1 MEEEKQLA
9 GEDRLSGEIVEVY
22 RQPLPG
28 EVVENAAAFWGSIIH
43 PDDELYFLESNQEIA
58 DGIFSLVISAPK
70 LASALKPGQFVNIA
84 VPGDASSLLRVP
96 LSFYR
101 ADAEAGTVELW
112 YAVVGDDT
120 RRLSQMGPG
129 STSNLLGPGGRGWMV
144 PEGTR
149 KALLVAGGIGV
160 PPVLCLAGML
170 AEQGVDVDVCLGF
183 GTASKVVGVDEFRAL
198 GATVNVCTD
207 DGSLGTHGFCTDPA
221 AELLGEGGY
230 DYVASCGPAVMMKKV
245 AAAAAEAGAYCE
257 VSLER
262 MMSCGFGA
270 CNTCNVETV
279 DGMKGACMCG
289 PVFDASKVVVF

>member
-1 MEEEKQLA
+1 MPTPSTA
-9 GEDRLSGEIVEVY
+9 RMHDF
-22 RQPLPG
+22 
-28 EVVENAAAFWGSIIH
+28 EVV
-43 PDDELYFLESNQEIA
+43 SNQEIA

-101 ADAEAGTVELW
+101 SDAEAGTVELW

-129 STSNLLGPGGRGWMV
+129 SKSNLLGPGGRGWLV

-170 AEQGVDVDVCLGF
+170 AEQGVAVDVCLGLAPRPRSWASMSSARWEPRSTCAPT
-183 GTASKVVGVDEFRAL
+183 TARWVRTAYAPILPLSCSARAV
-198 GATVNVCTD
+198 TTT
-207 DGSLGTHGFCTDPA
+207 S
-221 AELLGEGGY
+221 
-230 DYVASCGPAVMMKKV
+230 PAVV
-245 AAAAAEAGAYCE
+245 PP
-257 VSLER
+257 L
-262 MMSCGFGA
+262 
-270 CNTCNVETV
+270 
-279 DGMKGACMCG
+279 
-289 PVFDASKVVVF
+289 

>member
-1 MEEEKQLA
+1 MPTPSTA
-9 GEDRLSGEIVEVY
+9 RMHDF
-22 RQPLPG
+22 
-28 EVVENAAAFWGSIIH
+28 EVV
-43 PDDELYFLESNQEIA
+43 SNREIA

-112 YAVVGDDT
+112 YAVVG
-120 RRLSQMGPG
+120 
-129 STSNLLGPGGRGWMV
+129 PGGRGWMV

-183 GTASKVVGVDEFRAL
+183 GTASKAVGVDEFRSL
-198 GATVNVCTD
+198 CDTVNVCTD

>member
-1 MEEEKQLA
+1 MPTPSTA
-9 GEDRLSGEIVEVY
+9 RMHDF
-22 RQPLPG
+22 
-28 EVVENAAAFWGSIIH
+28 EVV
-43 PDDELYFLESNQEIA
+43 SNREIA

-96 LSFYR
+96 LSYYR

-160 PPVLCLAGML
+160 PPVLCLADKL
-170 AEQGVDVDVCLGF
+170 SEQGVAVDVCLGF
-183 GTASKVVGVDEFRAL
+183 GTASKAVGVDEFRAL

-207 DGSLGTHGFCTDPA
+207 DDTLGTHGFCTDPA

-245 AAAAAEAGAYCE
+245 AAAAAKAGAYCE

>member
-1 MEEEKQLA
+1 MPTPSTA
-9 GEDRLSGEIVEVY
+9 RMHDF
-22 RQPLPG
+22 
-28 EVVENAAAFWGSIIH
+28 EVV
-43 PDDELYFLESNQEIA
+43 SNREIA
-58 DGIFSLVISAPK
+58 DGVFSLVISAPK

-96 LSFYR
+96 LSYYR

-170 AEQGVDVDVCLGF
+170 AEQSVDVDVCLGF
-183 GTASKVVGVDEFRAL
+183 GTASKAVGIDEFRAL
-198 GATVNVCTD
+198 APRLTCAPTMARWARTVFAPTRQPSCSARAATTT
-207 DGSLGTHGFCTDPA
+207 SPA
-221 AELLGEGGY
+221 A
-230 DYVASCGPAVMMKKV
+230 VPPS
-245 AAAAAEAGAYCE
+245 
-257 VSLER
+257 
-262 MMSCGFGA
+262 
-270 CNTCNVETV
+270 
-279 DGMKGACMCG
+279 
-289 PVFDASKVVVF
+289 

>member
-1 MEEEKQLA
+1 MPTPSTA
-9 GEDRLSGEIVEVY
+9 RMHDF
-22 RQPLPG
+22 
-28 EVVENAAAFWGSIIH
+28 EVV
-43 PDDELYFLESNQEIA
+43 SNQEIA

-96 LSFYR
+96 LSYYR
-101 ADAEAGTVELW
+101 VDAEAGTVELW

-183 GTASKVVGVDEFRAL
+183 GTASKAWVSMSSARWAPRSTFAPTTARSARTVFAPILPPSCSARA
-198 GATVNVCTD
+198 ATTT
-207 DGSLGTHGFCTDPA
+207 SPSA
-221 AELLGEGGY
+221 APL
-230 DYVASCGPAVMMKKV
+230 S
-245 AAAAAEAGAYCE
+245 
-257 VSLER
+257 
-262 MMSCGFGA
+262 
-270 CNTCNVETV
+270 
-279 DGMKGACMCG
+279 
-289 PVFDASKVVVF
+289 

>member
-1 MEEEKQLA
+1 MPEPSSA
-9 GEDRLSGEIVEVY
+9 RMHDF
-22 RQPLPG
+22 
-28 EVVENAAAFWGSIIH
+28 EVVENR
-43 PDDELYFLESNQEIA
+43 EIA
-58 DGIFSLVISAPK
+58 EGIFSLTIKAPK
-70 LASALKPGQFVNIA
+70 LACALKPGQFVNIA

-96 LSFYR
+96 LSYYR

-120 RRLSQMGPG
+120 RRLSQMAPG
-129 STSNLLGPGGRGWMV
+129 STSNLLGPGGRGWNV
-144 PEGTR
+144 PTGTR

-160 PPVLCLAGML
+160 PPVLCLAREL
-170 AEQGVDVDVCLGF
+170 VAAGVSVDVCLGF
-183 GTASKVVGVDEFRAL
+183 GTAGKACGIDEFKAL
-198 GATVNVCTD
+198 GVESLTVCTD
-207 DGSLGTHGFCTDPA
+207 DGTLGTHGFCTDPA
-221 AELLGEGGY
+221 AELLAEGGY

-245 AAAAAEAGAYCE
+245 AASAAEAGAYCE

>member
-1 MEEEKQLA
+1 
-9 GEDRLSGEIVEVY
+9 
-22 RQPLPG
+22 
-28 EVVENAAAFWGSIIH
+28 
-43 PDDELYFLESNQEIA
+43 
-58 DGIFSLVISAPK
+58 
-70 LASALKPGQFVNIA
+70 
-84 VPGDASSLLRVP
+84 
-96 LSFYR
+96 
-101 ADAEAGTVELW
+101 
-112 YAVVGDDT
+112 
-120 RRLSQMGPG
+120 MGPG

-170 AEQGVDVDVCLGF
+170 AEQSVDVDVCLGF
-183 GTASKVVGVDEFRAL
+183 GTASKAVGIDEFRAL

-207 DGSLGTHGFCTDPA
+207 DGTLGTHGFCTDPA

-245 AAAAAEAGAYCE
+245 AAAAAESGAYCE

>member
-1 MEEEKQLA
+1 MPTPSSA
-9 GEDRLSGEIVEVY
+9 RMHDF
-22 RQPLPG
+22 
-28 EVVENAAAFWGSIIH
+28 EVV
-43 PDDELYFLESNQEIA
+43 SNKEIA
-58 DGIFSLVISAPK
+58 QGIFSLVISAPK

-101 ADAEAGTVELW
+101 ADTDSGTVEIW

-120 RRLSQMGPG
+120 RRLSRMVPG
-129 STSNLLGPGGRGWMV
+129 SISNLLGPGGHGWCV
-144 PEGTR
+144 PADCNR
-149 KALLVAGGIGV
+149 ALLVAGGIGV
-160 PPVLCLAGML
+160 PPVLCLAEELGRRGI
-170 AEQGVDVDVCLGF
+170 AFDVCVG
-183 GTASKVVGVDEFRAL
+183 ASCAGKVVGLDKFREA
-198 GATVNVCTD
+198 GAGEVVLCTD
-207 DGSLGTHGFCTDPA
+207 DGSAGESGFVTDPA
-221 AELLGEGGY
+221 VKMLGLGRYG
-230 DYVASCGPAVMMKKV
+230 YVASCGPAVMMKKV
-245 AAAAAEAGAYCE
+245 AQAAAENDVYCE

>member
-1 MEEEKQLA
+1 MPTPSTA
-9 GEDRLSGEIVEVY
+9 RMHDF
-22 RQPLPG
+22 
-28 EVVENAAAFWGSIIH
+28 EVV
-43 PDDELYFLESNQEIA
+43 SNQEIA

-101 ADAEAGTVELW
+101 ADAEAGTVE
-112 YAVVGDDT
+112 
-120 RRLSQMGPG
+120 
-129 STSNLLGPGGRGWMV
+129 
-144 PEGTR
+144 GTR

-183 GTASKVVGVDEFRAL
+183 GTASKAVGVDEFRAL

-245 AAAAAEAGAYCE
+245 AAAAAEVGAYCE

>member
-1 MEEEKQLA
+1 MPTPSTA
-9 GEDRLSGEIVEVY
+9 RMHDF
-22 RQPLPG
+22 
-28 EVVENAAAFWGSIIH
+28 EVV
-43 PDDELYFLESNQEIA
+43 SNQEIA

-96 LSFYR
+96 LSYYR

-170 AEQGVDVDVCLGF
+170 AEKGVDVDVCLGF
-183 GTASKVVGVDEFRAL
+183 APLPRPWASMSSARWAPRSTFAPMMARWARTVFALTRQPSCSARA
-198 GATVNVCTD
+198 ATTMW
-207 DGSLGTHGFCTDPA
+207 PA
-221 AELLGEGGY
+221 AAPL
-230 DYVASCGPAVMMKKV
+230 S
-245 AAAAAEAGAYCE
+245 
-257 VSLER
+257 
-262 MMSCGFGA
+262 
-270 CNTCNVETV
+270 
-279 DGMKGACMCG
+279 
-289 PVFDASKVVVF
+289 

>member
-1 MEEEKQLA
+1 MTAIKQTSVTSKEHLQNLA
-9 GEDRLSGEIVEVY
+9 RHPSGA
-22 RQPLPG
+22 RP
-28 EVVENAAAFWGSIIH
+28 
-43 PDDELYFLESNQEIA
+43 
-58 DGIFSLVISAPK
+58 
-70 LASALKPGQFVNIA
+70 
-84 VPGDASSLLRVP
+84 
-96 LSFYR
+96 
-101 ADAEAGTVELW
+101 
-112 YAVVGDDT
+112 
-120 RRLSQMGPG
+120 
-129 STSNLLGPGGRGWMV
+129 
-144 PEGTR
+144 
-149 KALLVAGGIGV
+149 
-160 PPVLCLAGML
+160 
-170 AEQGVDVDVCLGF
+170 
-183 GTASKVVGVDEFRAL
+183 RAL

-207 DGSLGTHGFCTDPA
+207 DGTLGTHGFCTDPA

>member
-1 MEEEKQLA
+1 M
-9 GEDRLSGEIVEVY
+9 
-22 RQPLPG
+22 
-28 EVVENAAAFWGSIIH
+28 
-43 PDDELYFLESNQEIA
+43 
-58 DGIFSLVISAPK
+58 
-70 LASALKPGQFVNIA
+70 
-84 VPGDASSLLRVP
+84 
-96 LSFYR
+96 
-101 ADAEAGTVELW
+101 
-112 YAVVGDDT
+112 
-120 RRLSQMGPG
+120 
-129 STSNLLGPGGRGWMV
+129 
-144 PEGTR
+144 
-149 KALLVAGGIGV
+149 AGGIGV
-160 PPVLCLAGML
+160 PPVLCLAGKL

-183 GTASKVVGVDEFRAL
+183 GTASKAVGVDEFRAL

-207 DGSLGTHGFCTDPA
+207 DGTLGMHGFCTDPA

-245 AAAAAEAGAYCE
+245 ASAAAEAGAYCE

>member
-1 MEEEKQLA
+1 MPTPSTA
-9 GEDRLSGEIVEVY
+9 RMHDF
-22 RQPLPG
+22 
-28 EVVENAAAFWGSIIH
+28 EVV
-43 PDDELYFLESNQEIA
+43 SNREIA

-96 LSFYR
+96 LSYYR

-120 RRLSQMGPG
+120 RRLSQMGSG

-160 PPVLCLAGML
+160 PPVLCLADKL
-170 AEQGVDVDVCLGF
+170 SEQGVAVDVCLGF
-183 GTASKVVGVDEFRAL
+183 GTASKAVGVDEFRAL

-207 DGSLGTHGFCTDPA
+207 DGTLGTHGFCTGPA

>member
-1 MEEEKQLA
+1 MPSPSSA
-9 GEDRLSGEIVEVY
+9 RMHDF
-22 RQPLPG
+22 
-28 EVVENAAAFWGSIIH
+28 VVV
-43 PDDELYFLESNQEIA
+43 SNREIA

-70 LASALKPGQFVNIA
+70 LACALKPGQFVNIA
-84 VPGDASSLLRVP
+84 VPGDPSSLLRVP

-120 RRLSQMGPG
+120 RRLSQMAPG
-129 STSNLLGPGGRGWMV
+129 ATSNLLGPGGRGWSA
-144 PEGTR
+144 PEGCR

-160 PPVLCLAGML
+160 PPVLCLAADLVTKGMS
-170 AEQGVDVDVCLGF
+170 VDVCLGF
-183 GTASKVVGVDEFRAL
+183 GTAAKVVGVDEFKAL
-198 GATVNVCTD
+198 PVEELVLCTD
-207 DGSLGTHGFCTDPA
+207 DGSAGTHGFCTEPV
-221 AELLGEGGY
+221 AELLAQGGY

-245 AAAAAEAGAYCE
+245 AELAANAGVFCE

>member
-1 MEEEKQLA
+1 MPTPSTA
-9 GEDRLSGEIVEVY
+9 RMHDF
-22 RQPLPG
+22 
-28 EVVENAAAFWGSIIH
+28 EVV
-43 PDDELYFLESNQEIA
+43 SNREIA
-58 DGIFSLVISAPK
+58 DGVFSLVISAPK

-101 ADAEAGTVELW
+101 ADAQAGTVELW

-129 STSNLLGPGGRGWMV
+129 SSSNLLGPGGRGWMV

-149 KALLVAGGIGV
+149 KALLVAG
-160 PPVLCLAGML
+160 
-170 AEQGVDVDVCLGF
+170 
-183 GTASKVVGVDEFRAL
+183 
-198 GATVNVCTD
+198 
-207 DGSLGTHGFCTDPA
+207 
-221 AELLGEGGY
+221 
-230 DYVASCGPAVMMKKV
+230 
-245 AAAAAEAGAYCE
+245 EAGAYCE

>member
-1 MEEEKQLA
+1 MPTPSTA
-9 GEDRLSGEIVEVY
+9 RMHDF
-22 RQPLPG
+22 
-28 EVVENAAAFWGSIIH
+28 EVV
-43 PDDELYFLESNQEIA
+43 SNREIA

-96 LSFYR
+96 LSYYR

-170 AEQGVDVDVCLGF
+170 AGQGVDVDVCLGF
-183 GTASKVVGVDEFRAL
+183 GTASKAVGIDEFRSL
-198 GATVNVCTD
+198 CDTVDVCTD